1 MPLAYAS
8 MIEPHACEEK
18 QNTSKFGGK
27 VMSTFFAKAQDQ
39 ERKWYVIDAEGI
51 PLGRIATEAARI
63 LRGKH
68 KPTFTPNVDTGDHVI
83 IINAAK
89 LVLTGNKLNDK
100 LYRRH
105 SGFPGGLKEIPYKK
119 LMQIMPER
127 AMEHAVKGMLPHN
140 KLGAQMYT
148 KLKVYKGDTH
158 PHQAQQP
165 EIWTIQ

>member
-1 MPLAYAS
+1 
-8 MIEPHACEEK
+8 
-18 QNTSKFGGK
+18 
-27 VMSTFFAKAQDQ
+27 MSTFFAKAQDQ
-39 ERKWYVIDAEGI
+39 ERKWFIIDATGI
-51 PLGRIATEAARI
+51 PLGRIATEAARL

-83 IINAAK
+83 IINAEK

-100 LYRRH
+100 MYRRH
-105 SGFPGGLKEIPYKK
+105 SGYPGGLKEVPYKK

-148 KLKVYKGDTH
+148 KLIVYKGELH

>member
-1 MPLAYAS
+1 M
-8 MIEPHACEEK
+8 
-18 QNTSKFGGK
+18 T
-27 VMSTFFAKAQDQ
+27 TFFAKAQDQ
-39 ERKWYVIDAEGI
+39 ERKWFIIDAAGI
-51 PLGRIATEAARI
+51 PLGRIATEAARL

-100 LYRRH
+100 MYRRH
-105 SGFPGGLKEIPYKK
+105 SGYPGGLKEVPYKK
-119 LMQIMPER
+119 IMQIMPER

-148 KLKVYKGDTH
+148 KLKVYKGDIH

>member
-1 MPLAYAS
+1 M
-8 MIEPHACEEK
+8 
-18 QNTSKFGGK
+18 T
-27 VMSTFFAKAQDQ
+27 TFFAKAQDQ
-39 ERKWYVIDAEGI
+39 DRKWYIIDAAGI
-51 PLGRIATEAARI
+51 SLGRIATEAARI

-83 IINAAK
+83 IINAEK

-105 SGFPGGLKEIPYKK
+105 SGFPGGLKEVPYKK
-119 LMQIMPER
+119 LMQTMPER

-148 KLKVYKGDTH
+148 KLKVYKGESH

>member
-1 MPLAYAS
+1 M
-8 MIEPHACEEK
+8 
-18 QNTSKFGGK
+18 T
-27 VMSTFFAKAQDQ
+27 TFFAKPQDQ
-39 ERKWYVIDAEGI
+39 ERKWFIIDATGI
-51 PLGRIATEAARI
+51 PLGRIATEAARL

-83 IINAAK
+83 IINAEK

-100 LYRRH
+100 MYRRH
-105 SGFPGGLKEIPYKK
+105 SGFPGGLKEVPYKK
-119 LMQIMPER
+119 IMQIMPER

-148 KLKVYKGDTH
+148 KLKVYKGESH

>member
-1 MPLAYAS
+1 M
-8 MIEPHACEEK
+8 
-18 QNTSKFGGK
+18 T
-27 VMSTFFAKAQDQ
+27 TFFAKAQDQ
-39 ERKWYVIDAEGI
+39 ERKWFIIDAAGI
-51 PLGRIATEAARI
+51 PLGRIATEAARL

-83 IINAAK
+83 IINAEK

-100 LYRRH
+100 MYRRH
-105 SGFPGGLKEIPYKK
+105 SGFPGGLKEVPYKK
-119 LMQIMPER
+119 IMQIMPER

-148 KLKVYKGDTH
+148 KLKVYKGESH

>member
-1 MPLAYAS
+1 M
-8 MIEPHACEEK
+8 
-18 QNTSKFGGK
+18 T
-27 VMSTFFAKAQDQ
+27 TFFAKAQDQ
-39 ERKWYVIDAEGI
+39 ERKWFIIDAAGI
-51 PLGRIATEAARI
+51 PLGRIATEAARL

-68 KPTFTPNVDTGDHVI
+68 KVTFTPNVDTGDHVI

-100 LYRRH
+100 MYRRH
-105 SGFPGGLKEIPYKK
+105 SGYPGGLKEVPYKK

-148 KLKVYKGDTH
+148 KLKVYKGETH
-158 PHQAQQP
+158 PHQAQQA
-165 EIWTIQ
+165 EIWKIQ

>member
-1 MPLAYAS
+1 M
-8 MIEPHACEEK
+8 
-18 QNTSKFGGK
+18 T
-27 VMSTFFAKAQDQ
+27 TFFAKAQDQ
-39 ERKWYVIDAEGI
+39 ERKWFIIDAAGI
-51 PLGRIATEAARI
+51 PLGRIATEAARL

-100 LYRRH
+100 MYRRH
-105 SGFPGGLKEIPYKK
+105 SGYPGGLKEVPYKK

-148 KLKVYKGDTH
+148 KLKVYKGETH
-158 PHQAQQP
+158 PHQAQQA

>member
-1 MPLAYAS
+1 M
-8 MIEPHACEEK
+8 
-18 QNTSKFGGK
+18 T
-27 VMSTFFAKAQDQ
+27 TFFAKAQDQ
-39 ERKWYVIDAEGI
+39 ERKWFIIDAAGI
-51 PLGRIATEAARI
+51 PLGRIATEAARL

-83 IINAAK
+83 IINAEK

-100 LYRRH
+100 VYRRH

-148 KLKVYKGDTH
+148 KLKVYKGESH

>member
-1 MPLAYAS
+1 M
-8 MIEPHACEEK
+8 
-18 QNTSKFGGK
+18 T
-27 VMSTFFAKAQDQ
+27 TFFAKAQDQ
-39 ERKWYVIDAEGI
+39 ERKWLIIDAAGI
-51 PLGRIATEAARI
+51 PLGRIATEAARL

-83 IINAAK
+83 IINAEK

-100 LYRRH
+100 MYRRH
-105 SGFPGGLKEIPYKK
+105 SGFPGGLKEVPYKK

-148 KLKVYKGDTH
+148 KLKVYKGETH

>member
-1 MPLAYAS
+1 M
-8 MIEPHACEEK
+8 
-18 QNTSKFGGK
+18 T
-27 VMSTFFAKAQDQ
+27 TFFAKPQDQ
-39 ERKWYVIDAEGI
+39 ERKWFIIDATGI
-51 PLGRIATEAARI
+51 PLGRIATEAARL

-83 IINAAK
+83 IINAEK

-100 LYRRH
+100 MYRRH
-105 SGFPGGLKEIPYKK
+105 SGYPGGLKEVPYKK
-119 LMQIMPER
+119 LMQTMPER

-148 KLKVYKGDTH
+148 KLKVYKGESH

-165 EIWTIQ
+165 EIWTIIQ